1 MKALHR
7 IGKLLAVILV
17 LGMVM
22 TQFGAGLALA
32 DAVAGEEEPQYVTR
46 VVTIGADLS
55 EEQKANIFRFFG
67 TTPEEVTVMIITNA
81 DERAHLEHLFPS
93 DVIGWQTF
101 SCAYVSPT
109 QDGRGIQVKTANMN
123 YVTGNMIASTLS
135 TSGVENCD
143 VLAAA
148 PFEVSGTGAL
158 TGVIMAYEEAIGQ
171 ELDAE
176 KKELANEELVTT
188 GDLAEEVGQDEAILV
203 VNDIKIQVVREGAAP
218 EDTIVIVDNV
228 LETVNAASVS
238 SVGRGITVSDDVKN
252 KLYAFAQKFASL
264 GYNLDSVQ
272 TTLQRVAQ
280 NVTES
285 TGIADPIMDT
295 FEEKISTKIPE
306 DSILYTADDSVFG
319 GNTTATFDD
328 PADTEE
334 VTFEGSL
341 SADGVSLTPHGT
353 VNANYWVDGTNVL
366 KYADGRG
373 YGLMDIDGK
382 HLTEAK
388 YDSLY
393 GEYGYVEAAIYNGTV
408 NDEGLLNVAGQEII
422 PCQYGNIDFENRYW
436 VVCWNLTDATE
447 DDADAHDFDDNYYKI
462 TTADIY
468 FLENEQA
475 KLVAT
480 LPRAEIGEYYANG
493 KTINVE
499 NRSTGEVSCYNS
511 DFEAVETG
519 LKSAYSAPDGDLTGV
534 IHTFRENRMD
544 GLKDAQNNVL
554 LEPAY
559 PYIYLYEDRDYVL
572 ISSGSY
578 EGLIDWDGNEI
589 IFTDYDSIES
599 NYYGPVGAHSRSSS
613 GYSGN
618 GYITAVEDGKYV
630 FLDVNGNVTY
640 DSGVSQTEY
649 EDEVCGASVL
659 YEDASGQAH
668 ILAADGKDTVI
679 SGYNRVSPLY
689 YGSGML
695 YRVQSEDYS
704 YGLIDW
710 HGNVIFEPKFDSIYM
725 SADGTHL
732 LVYEY
737 YAGTQLFDVA
747 YEGPV
752 HVAPVKEEP
761 SKPEPE
767 TETQAAKPAEP
778 ETTTQAVQ
786 PAAPEPATQAAQ
798 GAGGSVS
805 EVLSGIKALAIADY
819 EGNKDNIV
827 LLLKGVSE
835 LLGEENAE
843 AAYLVDSAVQ
853 LIGYDAADSDS
864 ISLLIDSAL
873 DVLVE
878 PAPAPEPEPVPE
890 PETEPEPVTEPV
902 TEPVPEPGPEP
913 ETEAATQGAAE
924 TIAQV
929 LDGIK
934 ALAAS
939 DLEGNKDNIILLLNG
954 VSASLGEE
962 NAEAASLLDSAV
974 QLINLDAADSDSIS
988 LLVDA
993 ALAALAAQ

>member
-7 IGKLLAVILV
+7 IGKLLAAILV

-32 DAVAGEEEPQYVTR
+32 DAVAGAEAPQEPEPQYVTR

-218 EDTIVIVDNV
+218 EDTVVIVDNV
-228 LETVNAASVS
+228 LDTVNAAAVS
-238 SVGRGITVSDDVKN
+238 SVGRSISISDEVKN
-252 KLYAFAQKFASL
+252 KLYEFARKFASL

-341 SADGVSLTPHGT
+341 SADGVSLTPRMF
-353 VNANYWVDGTNVL
+353 VDSYTWLDNTNVL
-366 KYADGRG
+366 KYIDNNFFGVMDADGNR
-373 YGLMDIDGK
+373 
-382 HLTEAK
+382 LTEAK
-388 YDSLY
+388 YDNLY
-393 GEYGYVEAAIYNGTV
+393 GNYGYVEATIYNGTV
-408 NDEGLLNVAGQEII
+408 NCVGLLNVAGQELI
-422 PCQYGNIDFENRYW
+422 PCQYGNVDLENAFW
-436 VVCWNLTDATE
+436 AVCWNLKESTE
-447 DDADAHDFDDNYYKI
+447 AEADAHDFDDNYYQI
-462 TTADIY
+462 VTADIY

-475 KLVAT
+475 RLVAS
-480 LPRAEIGEYYANG
+480 LPRAEIGEYCAYG

-499 NRSTGEVSCYNS
+499 NRSTGEVNCYNS
-511 DFEAVETG
+511 AFEAVQTD
-519 LKSAYSAPDGDLTGV
+519 LNSVYSTPDGDLTGV

-554 LEPAY
+554 LEPSY
-559 PYIYLYEDRDYVL
+559 PYIYLYEERDYIL

-578 EGLIDWDGNEI
+578 EGLIDWDGNEM

-599 NYYGPVGAHSRSSS
+599 SYYAPVGAHARSSA

-618 GYITAVEDGKYV
+618 GYITAVESGKYV

-640 DSGVSQTEY
+640 ESDVSQTKY
-649 EDEVCGASVL
+649 EDETCGASVL
-659 YEDASGQAH
+659 YEDAAGSVH

-689 YGSGML
+689 YGGGML
-695 YRVQSEDYS
+695 YRIQSEDYS

-710 HGNVIFEPKFDSIYM
+710 HGNVIFEPKFDSISM
-725 SADGTHL
+725 SGDGTHL
-732 LVYEY
+732 MAHEY
-737 YAGTQLFDVA
+737 YAGTQIFDVT

-752 HVAPVKEEP
+752 HVAPVKELENEAP
-761 SKPEPE
+761 
-767 TETQAAKPAEP
+767 TEAQTEAAAEAAQPAEP
-778 ETTTQAVQ
+778 VTEAAQ
-786 PAAPEPATQAAQ
+786 PAAPEPAAEAAI

-805 EVLSGIKALAIADY
+805 EVLNGIKALAMSDY

-827 LLLKGVSE
+827 LLLKGVTE
-835 LLGEENAE
+835 LLGEENAQ
-843 AAYLVDSAVQ
+843 AAYLLDSAVQ
-853 LIGYDAADSDS
+853 LIGFDAADSDS
-864 ISLLIDSAL
+864 IGLLIDSAL
-873 DVLVE
+873 EVLVE
-878 PAPAPEPEPVPE
+878 PAPASEPAPEPEPAAE
-890 PETEPEPVTEPV
+890 PVAEPEPA
-902 TEPVPEPGPEP
+902 
-913 ETEAATQGAAE
+913 TEAPTEQGAE
-924 TIAQV
+924 DTITQV

-939 DLEGNKDNIILLLNG
+939 DLEGNKDNIVLLLNG

-974 QLINLDAADSDSIS
+974 QLIDLGAADSDSIS

-993 ALAALAAQ
+993 ALEALQ